1 MSRVFYN
8 KQQKVHFVF
17 IYSCGKVLKSQ
28 GKLLFTTLVLLRA
41 GVNQNG
47 LIEQTRKNSGLLG
60 YFNISL

>member
-17 IYSCGKVLKSQ
+17 IYSCGKVLESQ

-47 LIEQTRKNSGLLG
+47 LIELTRKNSGLLG
-60 YFNISL
+60 YINISL

>member
-28 GKLLFTTLVLLRA
+28 GKLLFTTLELLRA

-47 LIEQTRKNSGLLG
+47 LIELTREKNQF
-60 YFNISL
+60 YWDIFM